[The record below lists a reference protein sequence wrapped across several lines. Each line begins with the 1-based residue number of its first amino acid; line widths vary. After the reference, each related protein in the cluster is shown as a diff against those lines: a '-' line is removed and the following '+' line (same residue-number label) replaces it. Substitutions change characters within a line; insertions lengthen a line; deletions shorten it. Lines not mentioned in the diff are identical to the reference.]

1 MAGVRP
7 VLAGL
12 ALSLGVFSTQHAS
25 AVTIFTD
32 QAAFSAALG
41 SYSTDNF
48 ADFAAGDYFETA
60 ATRPTFSASAQ
71 GGLYNNPGSLS
82 TNTSGSAILV
92 DSFTGANAASIN
104 AVGGYFYA
112 TDMDFGFLSSTMSFS
127 LNGLDIYSHDIL
139 DSSTFLG
146 FISADP
152 FESF

>member
-1 MAGVRP
+1 MTPSLTPHTMTGATSFMAGVRP

-12 ALSLGVFSTQHAS
+12 ALSFGVFSTQQAS

-48 ADFAAGDYFETA
+48 ADFAAGFETT
-60 ATRPTFSASAQ
+60 ATRPSFSASAQ

-92 DSFTGANAASIN
+92 GSWR
-104 AVGGYFYA
+104 
-112 TDMDFGFLSSTMSFS
+112 
-127 LNGLDIYSHDIL
+127 
-139 DSSTFLG
+139 
-146 FISADP
+146 P
-152 FESF
+152 